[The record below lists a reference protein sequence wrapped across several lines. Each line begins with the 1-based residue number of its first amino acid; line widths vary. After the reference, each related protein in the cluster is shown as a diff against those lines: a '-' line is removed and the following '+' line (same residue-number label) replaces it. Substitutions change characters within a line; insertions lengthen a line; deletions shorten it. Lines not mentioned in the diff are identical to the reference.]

1 MFVCQWCGGGGCHC
15 SGQELRGMR
24 CGVYSNAMKSEML
37 LGGDLA
43 ALQLFDLSRSQVVKE
58 VPHTPMIRAH
68 SDRPSGLIFLAKP

>member
-1 MFVCQWCGGGGCHC
+1 
-15 SGQELRGMR
+15 MR

-58 VPHTPMIRAH
+58 VPHTPMIRAFY
-68 SDRPSGLIFLAKP
+68 S